1 MPDKHALLMEI
12 HLPEA
17 DEPLRFMSG
26 QSFEALRDDPTGREV
41 YGLAHKGQ
49 DYLFFPFSFRP
60 LDAGVLAMQLPPE
73 YDDHCLGDNPAGARI
88 VFGSTQ
94 GLPCFPDMPDEFQS
108 NAGVLQLDP
117 SGNLRVLLD
126 KVDPARKGQGA
137 FGAGGSEPAKPE
149 PRKPATEACGCGHDH
164 ARPREKQADPCDCG
178 HHHHDRRHHHHHP
191 HHHHHHNHDAHGPV
205 PIADTELAALLREK
219 AEELNAI
226 LFLAA
231 RAGLITELALDDA
244 KGDPA
249 APPQVRLTRIARPL

>member
-26 QSFEALRDDPTGREV
+26 QSFEALRNDPTGREV

-73 YDDHCLGDNPAGARI
+73 YDDHCLGDNPDGARI

-94 GLPCFPDMPDEFQS
+94 GMPCFPDMPDEFQS
-108 NAGVLQLDP
+108 NTGVLQLDP

-126 KVDPARKGQGA
+126 KIDPARKEQEPA
-137 FGAGGSEPAKPE
+137 FGQGGSEPAKPA
-149 PRKPATEACGCGHDH
+149 PGKPATEACGCGHDQAKPH
-164 ARPREKQADPCDCG
+164 EQQADPCGCG
-178 HHHHDRRHHHHHP
+178 HHHHD
-191 HHHHHHNHDAHGPV
+191 HHHHHHHEAHGPV

-231 RAGLITELALDDA
+231 RAGLITELALDDN
-244 KGDPA
+244 KDDPA
-249 APPQVRLTRIARPL
+249 APPHVRLSKIARPL